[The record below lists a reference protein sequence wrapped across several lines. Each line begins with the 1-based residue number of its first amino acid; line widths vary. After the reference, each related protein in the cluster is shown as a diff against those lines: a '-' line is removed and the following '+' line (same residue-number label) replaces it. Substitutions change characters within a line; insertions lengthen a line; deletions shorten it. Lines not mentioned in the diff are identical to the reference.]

1 MGTSKSISIK
11 YHRYPGSRHSSLLNS
26 RHPMCCN
33 DSVTRVELIGLWLQ
47 NSKDEIL
54 GEGRIWKVCQLHS
67 CCNLWQWPCSRGCC
81 LHTTNSKSNNFGNII
96 LAFTHKFKLLS
107 LSKLSYQNISILDW
121 PSFMRMSCSHCIC
134 AYMAMGKIK
143 VNRRF
148 LWYDCLPKYY

>member
-1 MGTSKSISIK
+1 MGTSKSINIK
-11 YHRYPGSRHSSLLNS
+11 YHSYPESRHSSLLNS
-26 RHPMCCN
+26 RHPMYCN
-33 DSVTRVELIGLWLQ
+33 DSATRVELIGLWLQ

-107 LSKLSYQNISILDW
+107 TQLSNIETILNW
-121 PSFMRMSCSHCIC
+121 PSFMRMLYSHCIY
-134 AYMAMGKIK
+134 AYMALGEIK
-143 VNRRF
+143 VNRTF
-148 LWYDCLPKYY
+148 LWYDCLQRYY

>member
-1 MGTSKSISIK
+1 MVPLPQYIHIWPSHYYWQSQKGFSTNNRIHRIFQDRVGTSKSISIK

-67 CCNLWQWPCSRGCC
+67 RCNLWQWPCSRGCC

-96 LAFTHKFKLLS
+96 LAFTHKFKILS
-107 LSKLSYQNISILDW
+107 ISKLPY
-121 PSFMRMSCSHCIC
+121 
-134 AYMAMGKIK
+134 
-143 VNRRF
+143 
-148 LWYDCLPKYY
+148 